1 MNAITFGRN
10 GGWARNPI
18 DLKIERVS
26 AINSVVEH
34 DAWQVMT
41 DWFTSPY
48 WHAPPHLTEMLTVS
62 KSEFEPITS
71 SHFQLT
77 ESTASAAIRQI
88 AGIKVDVDPVA
99 FSLVDQFV
107 FGNTIRGGARTLA
120 TSICRGERD
129 DVVIELD
136 SGHAAT
142 ASFAVAMAWI
152 IAESLRYGFPE
163 EVTHGFRTLVCNFVD
178 LDCRPNV
185 NPDALAIP
193 FTALVPLPAG
203 IAVRGKV
210 GGRRIAVPLPA
221 YPLAAMVLPEHSP
234 EMFPTYES
242 LATLLADASLGER
255 QGRLEPLGKWD
266 VRWAEARNLMA
277 HPIARPV
284 SALVGVFA
292 RGLARSRDRV
302 AASRVGPIL
311 VPSGPTLGWVWSLL
325 RRASLVGRNPW
336 LTRSGRSQLDQTA
349 IMVRER

>member
-142 ASFAVAMAWI
+142 ASLRLPWRGSSPNRFDTVFPKK
-152 IAESLRYGFPE
+152 SL
-163 EVTHGFRTLVCNFVD
+163 
-178 LDCRPNV
+178 
-185 NPDALAIP
+185 
-193 FTALVPLPAG
+193 
-203 IAVRGKV
+203 
-210 GGRRIAVPLPA
+210 
-221 YPLAAMVLPEHSP
+221 
-234 EMFPTYES
+234 
-242 LATLLADASLGER
+242 
-255 QGRLEPLGKWD
+255 
-266 VRWAEARNLMA
+266 
-277 HPIARPV
+277 
-284 SALVGVFA
+284 
-292 RGLARSRDRV
+292 
-302 AASRVGPIL
+302 
-311 VPSGPTLGWVWSLL
+311 
-325 RRASLVGRNPW
+325 
-336 LTRSGRSQLDQTA
+336 TA
-349 IMVRER
+349 IGHSCVILSTLTADPT